1 MKLNVLNKLSLEK
14 DLDLL
19 VLVIKYKNGT
29 PNKYL
34 TINLDEV
41 TDTVLGRLVY
51 YFMQTIDN
59 RMSTFKDVKPFDI
72 AYTFIDFSDRL
83 AVKIKKFKKM
93 QNLKNPFKEQE
104 ILKQIIQSHLVTVS
118 YPSGALRQKPKF
130 IDKFYLL
137 RRSNEY
143 QFIK

>member
-51 YFMQTIDN
+51 YFIQTVNN

-118 YPSGALRQKPKF
+118 YPSGALKQKPKF